1 MKNESATMNSTD
13 TKPRQVFI
21 VLSASALPYAEKGI
35 ESLTKNVMEPITLTL
50 LTDDESDKTKIN
62 DALNALSLDARH
74 TWQVFSQADADLRAE
89 TQFKDY
95 PNIARFRMGH
105 PCWRKIT
112 DPLLFSE
119 PDAEIIVL
127 DPDLYF
133 PNFFKFEAT
142 PAKGIYLMWQP
153 PSCLLPHETVMRAYN
168 NGIKLAHHVD
178 IGVAQLRNNLDMQWL
193 DQLVLK
199 LGGANIPRVMH
210 VEAIVWAALAMKV
223 GGGYYDPSH
232 WYCWQYRQWK
242 RLLLKLGVSGTR
254 MLAMENIKN
263 VKCFHASGI
272 AKWWVKDA
280 CEKNLFPKP
289 KDVTGF
295 LPIQPYEDMPLAVY
309 EKDQWIKGLA
319 RKLGY
324 YAIMK
329 K

>member
-1 MKNESATMNSTD
+1 MTSND
-13 TKPRQVFI
+13 TQVREVFM
-21 VLSASALPYAEKGI
+21 VLSANALPYAEKGI
-35 ESLTKNVMEPITLTL
+35 ESLTNNVREPIALTL
-50 LTDDESDKTKIN
+50 LTDDESDKVKIIE
-62 DALNALSLDARH
+62 ALTRLKLDARH
-74 TWQVFSQADADLRAE
+74 TWQVYSQADADQRAE
-89 TQFKDY
+89 SLFKHY
-95 PNIARFRMGH
+95 PNLSRFRLGH

-112 DPLLFSE
+112 DPLLFSQ
-119 PDAEIIVL
+119 PGAEIIVL

-133 PNFFKFEAT
+133 PNFFKFEVT
-142 PAKGIYLMWQP
+142 PPTGIYLMWQP
-153 PSCLLPHETVMRAYN
+153 PSCLLPHETVMQAYN

-178 IGVAQLRNNLDMQWL
+178 IGVAQLRNNLDMEWL
-193 DQLVLK
+193 DQLVK
-199 LGGANIPRVMH
+199 TLGGANIPRFMH

-242 RLLLKLGVSGTR
+242 RVLLKMRISGTR
-254 MLAMENIKN
+254 MLAMENIRH

-289 KDVTGF
+289 QDVTQS
-295 LPIQPYEDMPLAVY
+295 LPIRPFEDMPLAVY
-309 EKDQWIKGLA
+309 ERDQWIKGLA

-324 YAIMK
+324 YAVMK

>member
-1 MKNESATMNSTD
+1 
-13 TKPRQVFI
+13 
-21 VLSASALPYAEKGI
+21 
-35 ESLTKNVMEPITLTL
+35 MEPISLTL
-50 LTDDESDKTKIN
+50 LTDDESDKVKII
-62 DALNALSLDARH
+62 DALTKLSLDTRH
-74 TWQVFSQADADLRAE
+74 TWQVYSQADADLRAE
-89 TQFKDY
+89 TQFKPY
-95 PNIARFRMGH
+95 PNLSRFRMGH

-112 DPLLFSE
+112 DPLLFAEAGS
-119 PDAEIIVL
+119 EIIVL

-133 PNFFKFEAT
+133 PNFFKFEPT
-142 PAKGIYLMWQP
+142 PVTGIYLMWQP

-168 NGIKLAHHVD
+168 SGIPLAHHVD
-178 IGVAQLRNNLDMQWL
+178 IGVAQLRNNLDMAWL
-193 DQLVLK
+193 DQLIK
-199 LGGANIPRVMH
+199 TLGGADIPRVMH

-254 MLAMENIKN
+254 MLAMENIKS

-272 AKWWVKDA
+272 AKWWVKSA
-280 CEKNLFPKP
+280 CERNLFPAP
-289 KDVTGF
+289 KEVSNALSIRSF
-295 LPIQPYEDMPLAVY
+295 IDMPLAIY
-309 EKDQWIKGLA
+309 EHDQRIKNLA